1 LLAAL
6 VLGCGGSNQP
16 VNRSPAIAADSPEY
30 RKAAENAER
39 IAKEQKE
46 CRAKGARRSRTQI
59 GSRNELMKSLTTL
72 TTALVLTQTA
82 AAHFVWIGSTIK
94 DGKLVVTSG
103 LGEPGEYDKKFAD
116 RIKQTKYWT
125 EDASGKTTPLTMPFD
140 AAAGEYRN
148 ELSGPRPRVVIGFC
162 DYGIF
167 QRPNSPASRLMY
179 SAKRIVEPSVGWK
192 DSAPR
197 KELRIELLAE
207 FTADKVVFRVI
218 HHGKPLANAEIK
230 LFGPSDDNGVVTTNV
245 DGGAEWKLKS
255 PGEYSCYVG
264 TSVPKAGEVNG
275 KKYESE
281 RDYATLTF
289 SRPNGK
295 AVAAFPALPEA
306 FSSFGAAATD
316 GFIYVYGGHKG
327 RTHNYSTA
335 TVHGKFRRL
344 NLASPEIGWE
354 ELPEGPIG
362 QGLALVAHGGLL
374 YRLGGMQPKNGPSE
388 QADNVSSA
396 KCAVFDP
403 KSRIWKDIPPFPA
416 PRSSFDA
423 VVVGDRIYV
432 FGGWNQPGRGKES
445 EWRETGLV
453 LDLRSK
459 PLAWREVLQPFQRR
473 ALNLAAADGKVFVV
487 AGFTPD
493 EETDQTV
500 DVFDT
505 ATEQWSKTAPL
516 PGAARNGFSPAA
528 CGMEGAVFASPA
540 DGVVYRLDVKMNL
553 WSEIGK
559 LERKRIVHRIVP
571 AGGGRLVVLGG
582 ANGGD
587 NVAEVEVV
595 PAGN

>member
-1 LLAAL
+1 
-6 VLGCGGSNQP
+6 
-16 VNRSPAIAADSPEY
+16 
-30 RKAAENAER
+30 
-39 IAKEQKE
+39 
-46 CRAKGARRSRTQI
+46 
-59 GSRNELMKSLTTL
+59 MKLLTTL
-72 TTALVLTQTA
+72 TTALVLAETA
-82 AAHFVWIGSTIK
+82 TAHFVWINSSIK

-116 RIKQTKYWT
+116 RIKQTKYWA
-125 EDASGKTTPLTMPFD
+125 EDAVGKTTPLAMPLD

-148 ELSGPRPRVVIGFC
+148 EIAGARPRVVIGFC

-179 SAKRIVEPSVGWK
+179 SAKRIVEPTVGWK
-192 DSAPR
+192 DSKPR
-197 KELRIELLAE
+197 KELRIELLPE
-207 FTADKVVFRVI
+207 FTADKVVFRVV
-218 HHGKPLANAEIK
+218 HLGKPLANAEIK
-230 LFGPSDDNGVVTTNV
+230 LFGPSDDNDVVKTNSEGV
-245 DGGAEWKLKS
+245 AEWKLKS
-255 PGEYSCYVG
+255 EGEYSCYVG
-264 TSVPKAGEVNG
+264 TSVPKSGEVNG
-275 KKYESE
+275 KKYETE

-289 SRPNGK
+289 TRPNGK
-295 AVAAFPALPEA
+295 AVAALPAMPEGFA
-306 FSSFGAAATD
+306 SFGAAATD
-316 GFIYVYGGHKG
+316 GFVYVYGGHKG

-344 NLASPEIGWE
+344 NVASPERGWE

-388 QADNVSSA
+388 KADNVSMA
-396 KCAVFDP
+396 NCAAFDP
-403 KSRIWKDIPPFPA
+403 NSRVWKDIPPFPA

-432 FGGWNQPGRGKES
+432 FGGWNQPGRGKEN

-453 LDLRSK
+453 LDLKSE
-459 PLAWREVLQPFQRR
+459 PLKWREVPQPFKRR

-493 EETDQTV
+493 EETDQSV

-505 ATEQWSKTAPL
+505 KTEQWSKAAPL
-516 PGAARNGFSPAA
+516 PGTARNGFSPAA
-528 CGMEGAVFASPA
+528 CGMDGAVYASPA
-540 DGVVYRLDVKMNL
+540 DCVVYRLDVNANK

-571 AGGGRLVVLGG
+571 AGNGRLAVLGG
-582 ANGGD
+582 ANGKEM
-587 NVAEVEVV
+587 VAEVEVV
-595 PAGN
+595 SAAH